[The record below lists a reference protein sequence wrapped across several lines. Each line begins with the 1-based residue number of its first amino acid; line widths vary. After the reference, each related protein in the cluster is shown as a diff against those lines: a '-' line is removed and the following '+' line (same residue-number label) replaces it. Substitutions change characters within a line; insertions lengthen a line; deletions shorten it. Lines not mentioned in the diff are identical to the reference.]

1 MFDSVKFLL
10 VFLFLI
16 TISFIS
22 FLYSGIKIDSFSFLN
37 FSVSQFYI
45 KMDKKLIL
53 NIENIEY
60 SSKKSESKSSFEN
73 IKKDIELLPTVL
85 KLFQSIE
92 VNRLKIG
99 EEEFKIVLNEKELYL
114 DNKFV
119 NLSSKIDTSSNSIS
133 FDLHSLYLKDIKLK
147 FDGKIKI
154 DYFNEKLNYFGN
166 FYYEDIKSSLNLEMN
181 KEIAKFYLVS
191 EPFENLKFLKN
202 FLDLPL
208 VAEEW
213 MYDNVEGK
221 MKLQEFYGEY
231 DLKNN
236 QIIEKS
242 LIGKATIDQAKIRFH
257 KDVDVI
263 NTQSLNVTFKN
274 DNLHFDLINPI
285 FKEKNIEGSFVT
297 IHNLTSSLNG
307 EVEVNIKTN
316 DKLDRDILDILKA
329 YNINLPIIQKNG
341 TTNASLTL
349 LFPYDLQKDMST
361 KGEFLINDAEV
372 SIGNFSFKTKNATVN
387 LDGTKIYIKDSDFK
401 YQEMID
407 AVVNLELDTKT
418 LKSSGEAFIKNLQIK
433 KDNNEKIVEI
443 KDKKTLLEM
452 DFNKNTIIDLKD
464 LETKIEV
471 QDNILININNLAK
484 IYPYSKLLKEISAKN
499 GNLNLEIK
507 NEKEIKFNAS
517 LKGLNFPLEK
527 NGMKI
532 ENLDIIGNI
541 EDKNVYISSID
552 EDIKLQIK
560 DDVNLTLKNLS
571 LNIDIKNNKDSLKKD
586 VNINLINCDLI
597 LDGTNYQLKNANIFI
612 KNQEVNFDAVVKN
625 LDLPLKKNGK
635 EIKELSLVGIQK
647 DNNTKISTKNKDLI
661 LELKNET
668 LYLQLDGYDV
678 FYKNK
683 INEEGEDN
691 SYKNVNIIGKN
702 SNIIIDEKYKLLANN
717 YEIRVREDEKYI
729 NLKYKDNEFT
739 LKQSKDKKIDI
750 YTSEL
755 SDEFVNAIFD
765 KNIFK
770 DGKLIFLANGS
781 LDKLNGKI
789 IIENSN
795 IEDLA
800 ILNNLLVFIHTSP
813 ALINPLLAIP
823 SVVGMATNSG
833 FNLTA
838 YKIINGIV
846 EFEYTQKESL
856 LEIKKLVTIGNG
868 IDFEGKGRIDLNNMT
883 INSEIK
889 LIFLKDYSKI
899 VGAIPVVNY
908 VLLGDS
914 NRVETQVNLFGDLS
928 NPSISTNLT
937 KETFSIP
944 MNITKRIFSTPS
956 MIFDFLS
963 GKKSKEEIKNE
974 ENRINKPLE

>member
-372 SIGNFSFKTKNATVN
+372 FIGNFSFKTKNATVN

-678 FYKNK
+678 FYKDK

-963 GKKSKEEIKNE
+963 GKKSEEEIKNE

>member
-92 VNRLKIG
+92 VKKLKIG

-586 VNINLINCDLI
+586 VNISFINCDLI
-597 LDGTNYQLKNANIFI
+597 LDGTIYQLKNANVII

-963 GKKSKEEIKNE
+963 GKKSEEEIKNE

>member
-60 SSKKSESKSSFEN
+60 TSKKSESKSSLED

-99 EEEFKIVLNEKELYL
+99 EGEFKIVLNEKELYL

-133 FDLHSLYLKDIKLK
+133 FDLHSLYLKDLKLK

-213 MYDNVEGK
+213 MYDNVEGE

-242 LIGKATIDQAKIRFH
+242 LFGKAIINKAKIRFH

-263 NTQSLNVTFKN
+263 NTESLNVTFKD

-307 EVEVNIKTN
+307 AVEVNIKTN

-329 YNINLPIIQKNG
+329 YNINLPIVQKSG

-452 DFNKNTIIDLKD
+452 NFNKNTIIDLKD

-484 IYPYSKLLKEISAKN
+484 IYPYSKLLKDISAKN

-507 NEKEIKFNAS
+507 NEKDIKFNAS

-527 NGMKI
+527 NGTKI

-541 EDKNVYISSID
+541 QNKNVYISSID

-571 LNIDIKNNKDSLKKD
+571 LNIGVKNNKDSLKKD
-586 VNINLINCDLI
+586 VNISFINCDLI
-597 LDGTNYQLKNANIFI
+597 LDGTIYQLKNANVII

-625 LDLPLKKNGK
+625 IDLPLKKNGK

-668 LYLQLDGYDV
+668 LFLQLDGYDV

-683 INEEGEDN
+683 INEKSGVD

-813 ALINPLLAIP
+813 ALINPLLAVP

-846 EFEYTQKESL
+846 EFEYAQKESI

-868 IDFEGKGRIDLNNMT
+868 IDFEGKGIVDLNNMT

-928 NPSISTNLT
+928 NPSITTNLT

-963 GKKSKEEIKNE
+963 GKKSEEEIKNE

>member
-1 MFDSVKFLL
+1 MFDSVKFLF

-16 TISFIS
+16 IISFIS

-53 NIENIEY
+53 NIEDIKFTFN
-60 SSKKSESKSSFEN
+60 KSESKSSFED
-73 IKKDIELLPTVL
+73 IKKNIELLPTVL

-92 VNRLKIG
+92 VDRLKIG
-99 EEEFKIVLNEKELYL
+99 ENEFKIVLNDKELYL

-119 NLSSKIDTSSNSIS
+119 NLSSKIDTSSNTIS

-147 FDGKIKI
+147 FDGKVKI

-191 EPFENLKFLKN
+191 EPFKNLKFLKN
-202 FLDLPL
+202 FLNLPL

-213 MYDNVEGK
+213 MYDNVEGE
-221 MKLQEFYGEY
+221 MKLQEFYGEF

-236 QIIEKS
+236 QVIEKS
-242 LIGKATIDQAKIRFH
+242 LVGKAIINKAKIRFH

-263 NTQSLNVTFKN
+263 NTESLNVTFKDN
-274 DNLHFDLINPI
+274 NLHFDLINPI
-285 FKEKNIEGSFVT
+285 YKEKNIEGSFVT
-297 IHNLTSSLNG
+297 IHNLTSYLNG
-307 EVEVNIKTN
+307 EVEVNIKTD

-329 YNINLPIIQKNG
+329 YNINLPIVQKSG

-349 LFPYDLQKDMST
+349 IFPYDLQKNMTT
-361 KGEFLINDAEV
+361 KGEFLINNAEV
-372 SIGNFSFKTKNATVN
+372 SIGNFSFKTKNSTVN

-407 AVVNLELDTKT
+407 AIVNLELDTKT

-464 LETKIEV
+464 LETKIKV
-471 QDNILININNLAK
+471 QDNILININDLAK
-484 IYPYSKLLKEISAKN
+484 IYPYSKLLKDISAKN

-507 NEKEIKFNAS
+507 NEKDIKFNAS
-517 LKGLNFPLEK
+517 LYGLNFPLEK
-527 NGMKI
+527 NGTKI
-532 ENLDIIGNI
+532 ENLDIKGSI
-541 EDKNVYISSID
+541 EDKNVYVSSID
-552 EDIKLQIK
+552 EDIKLEIK
-560 DDVNLTLKNLS
+560 EDINLTLKNLS
-571 LNIDIKNNKDSLKKD
+571 LNIDRKNEKDSLTKD
-586 VNINLINCDLI
+586 VNINFVNCDLI
-597 LDGTNYQLKNANIFI
+597 LDGTIYQLKNANVVI
-612 KNQEVNFDAVVKN
+612 KNQEINFDAVVKN

-635 EIKELSLVGIQK
+635 KIKELALVGTQK

-668 LYLQLDGYDV
+668 LFLQLDGYDV
-678 FYKNK
+678 FYDKK
-683 INEEGEDN
+683 INEEN
-691 SYKNVNIIGKN
+691 SYKNLNIIGKN

-750 YTSEL
+750 YTNEL
-755 SDEFVNAIFD
+755 SDEFVNAIFN
-765 KNIFK
+765 KSIFK

-789 IIENSN
+789 IIKNSN

-846 EFEYTQKESL
+846 EFEYTQKENIF
-856 LEIKKLVTIGNG
+856 EIKKLVTIGNG
-868 IDFEGKGRIDLNNMT
+868 IDFEGKGKIDLNDMV

-899 VGAIPVVNY
+899 VGAIPVVSY

-914 NRVETQVNLFGDLS
+914 NRVETQVNISGDLS

-956 MIFDFLS
+956 MLFDFLS
-963 GKKSKEEIKNE
+963 GKKSEEDIKNE
-974 ENRINKPLE
+974 ENRINKPLEE

>member
-372 SIGNFSFKTKNATVN
+372 FIGNFSFKTKNATVN

-586 VNINLINCDLI
+586 VNISFINCDLI

-678 FYKNK
+678 FYKDK

-963 GKKSKEEIKNE
+963 GKKSEEEIKNE

>member
-119 NLSSKIDTSSNSIS
+119 NLSSKIDISSNSIS

-285 FKEKNIEGSFVT
+285 FKGKNIEGSFVT

-571 LNIDIKNNKDSLKKD
+571 LDIDTKNNKDSLKKD

-678 FYKNK
+678 FYKDK

-963 GKKSKEEIKNE
+963 GKKSEEEIKNE

>member
-1 MFDSVKFLL
+1 
-10 VFLFLI
+10 
-16 TISFIS
+16 
-22 FLYSGIKIDSFSFLN
+22 
-37 FSVSQFYI
+37 
-45 KMDKKLIL
+45 MDKKLIL